1 MHTKYET
8 VFPLLSEKKWESA
21 IAIGFLILMSLASC
35 NKEELSDSCSDSTK
49 LTRVRSADL
58 TLEEITYTGD
68 CNVYEYIVDF
78 SYKKY
83 SYDPLNRLI
92 KVEEALLIN
101 PLSCFIPPTTDGGT
115 YTDPR
120 KATITRYY
128 DLEYDDTG
136 KLIKKSCYY
145 LTGNFFELV
154 SYQTYQYE
162 NGYIEQIDK
171 HNPSDE
177 LTEKNIY
184 TRDENGNVILDEYY
198 IKNNGEDFSLVL
210 ITACTFDD
218 LENPYRVF
226 NYEGTPGKYSNTNNI
241 LVCTRTNLY
250 SGSAYVNT
258 DSFSYAYNDMGYP
271 VEVNS
276 LQLTYN
282 E

>member
-1 MHTKYET
+1 MNTKIEKDSLCLSASK
-8 VFPLLSEKKWESA
+8 FISALALWLLA
-21 IAIGFLILMSLASC
+21 LISIASC
-35 NKEELSDSCSDSTK
+35 NKEELPGPCNDSKK
-49 LTRVRSADL
+49 LTRVATGNL

-101 PLSCFIPPTTDGGT
+101 PWSCFIPPTTDGGT

-128 DLEYDDTG
+128 DLEYDGAG

-184 TRDENGNVILDEYY
+184 TCDKNGNVILDEYY

-226 NYEGTPGKYSNTNNI
+226 NHEGTPGKYSNTNNI

-250 SGSAYVNT
+250 SGSAYVTT